1 MKLLESSSGALALA
15 LSRVQRLHLE
25 FLPNN
30 PCWFAELSLMLLTK
44 FPRFTDGSDT
54 VLEITGPLNTRIN
67 LAVAQRITAHELRL
81 QVSFWFIPLSAMPC
95 LRRLVL
101 GVSDLDELK
110 ALAHEL
116 PRMPALR
123 TLELDESFLETFSD
137 IVDHVAF
144 VSSGLHELH
153 VRLSTGAPELD
164 LSQCTQ
170 LRRVFLRGVNVL
182 LHGRRTTFHSFRKS
196 VLWLRRLWEDDV
208 DVVVELKQNREG
220 LKEFLLDLELGMST
234 PKGDGFV
241 FALLD
246 MLAPLLRTADV
257 LCAKD
262 LGESTKIETW
272 LSWFNVGQ
280 IRKINDETI
289 WPASMSVTNITR
301 SLSGLNSLSFISQD
315 ALPHDLLPA
324 LLQADAEGRPLGVLA
339 RIHGSGEND
348 SPQALAQARFLQ
360 AQLSEARQRGMCRNV
375 CFTWRMLYS

>member
-1 MKLLESSSGALALA
+1 
-15 LSRVQRLHLE
+15 
-25 FLPNN
+25 
-30 PCWFAELSLMLLTK
+30 MLLTK

-182 LHGRRTTFHSFRKS
+182 LHGRRTTLHSFRKS